1 MDRVQEFPVNVT
13 ITLMQRSRPGKDK
26 SSMNKEK
33 DMQIWKRNPD
43 GQKAGGYPGPEDS
56 IFQYFLSESQLK
68 IYISCL
74 IVLTITAYN
83 YTLAK
88 CV

>member
-1 MDRVQEFPVNVT
+1 
-13 ITLMQRSRPGKDK
+13 MQRSRPGKDK
-26 SSMNKEK
+26 SSMNEEK

-43 GQKAGGYPGPEDS
+43 RPAAGDYPDPEDS
-56 IFQYFLSESQLK
+56 IFQYFLSELQLK
-68 IYISCL
+68 IYIISCL